1 MSRMLAAMIVMAR
14 DRTYEGLLEDL
25 RGRKVLILTCN
36 TCARFCGVGGRE
48 AAADLASRMFADGID
63 VEGVESSAACCFMKN
78 AVSSMA
84 SAGERFDTVLAIC
97 CDVGARNAA
106 EASGKPVVNPIITF
120 GAGYLD
126 RDGVPHA
133 VSIVC
138 GRTVRDDPLP
148 KLAEESGCLTGP
160 F

>member
-1 MSRMLAAMIVMAR
+1 MRPGMIVMAR
-14 DRTYEGLLEDL
+14 DRSYEDL
-25 RGRKVLILTCN
+25 LGALRGKRVLIWTCN

-48 AAADLASRMFADGID
+48 AASDLAFRLSADGI
-63 VEGVESSAACCFMKN
+63 EMAGIESSAACCFMKN
-78 AVSSMA
+78 AVSSME
-84 SAGERFDTVLAIC
+84 SAKKGFDTVLAIC
-97 CDVGARNAA
+97 CDIGARNAG
-106 EASGKPVVNPIITF
+106 EASGTNVVNPIVTY

-126 RDGVPHA
+126 ADGVPHA

-148 KLAEESGCLTGP
+148 SLAEESGCYVGP